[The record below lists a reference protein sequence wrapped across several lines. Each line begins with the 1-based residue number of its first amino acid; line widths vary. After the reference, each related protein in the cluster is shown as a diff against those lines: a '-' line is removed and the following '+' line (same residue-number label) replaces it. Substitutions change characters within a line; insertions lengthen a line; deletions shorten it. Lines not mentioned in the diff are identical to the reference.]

1 MKLIVSD
8 MDGTLLNQTW
18 RISEENKQAI
28 LEAQQQGIEFVIATG
43 RPYTNVTAILEEAGI
58 ACPVISLNGAETR
71 DIEGHLIASQPLSK
85 EQVRIVHNI
94 LLEEDIYFELMTDQG
109 AFSLSEDRCRAIFR
123 HIALGELPD
132 LPEDEREKI
141 MNTMFEERVHNE
153 NCRFIDSFET
163 VLEDDDIVI
172 LKIFALAT
180 YEDRLVKADARLRE
194 LDGLAITSSGHENL
208 EVNHLNGHKG
218 YAVLEYAKSK
228 GIDSSEI
235 MAMGDSY
242 NDLTM
247 LTSVGRGVAMANA
260 VEHIRNQVAYTTK
273 RNTESGVAHAIYEM
287 LAERKLNV

>member
-28 LEAQQQGIEFVIATG
+28 LEAQKQGIEFVIATG

-58 ACPVISLNGAETR
+58 SCPVISLNGAETR
-71 DIEGHLIASQPLSK
+71 DVEGNLLASQPLSK
-85 EQVRIVHNI
+85 EQVRNVHNI
-94 LLEEDIYFELMTDQG
+94 LLEEDMYFELMTSIG
-109 AFSLSEDRCRAIFR
+109 AFSLSEERCRAISR
-123 HIALGELPD
+123 YIALRELPD
-132 LPEDEREKI
+132 LLEEEREKI
-141 MNTMFEERVHNE
+141 VNMMFAERVRNE
-153 NCRFIDSFET
+153 NCKFVDSFEPL
-163 VLEDDDIVI
+163 LEDNDIVI
-172 LKIFALAT
+172 LKIFALTT
-180 YEDRLVKADARLRE
+180 YEDRLVKADARLRK

-208 EVNHLNGHKG
+208 EVNNLNGHKG

-228 GIDSSEI
+228 GIDASEI

-260 VEHIRNQVAYTTK
+260 SEHIRNQVAYTTK

-287 LAERKLNV
+287 LASRVQNV